1 MTATRAISGET
12 QEGRIPAMWRKFALT
27 ALFAASF
34 AGGAQAEVDK
44 VRMSMQFGLPYL
56 PMIVIQAQQLIENN
70 AKAAGL
76 GDVATDWTQRAGPA
90 ADLDALLAGQAD
102 FIGPGIPTLATL
114 WDKTAG
120 TPQEARALIAMQ
132 SMPYVLVTRNPNVKT
147 IADFTDKDKIALPAV
162 KLTGHAI
169 ALEMEAAKIWGADH
183 YDKLDSITIT
193 RSHADAAAAV
203 MSGQSEINSHFASA
217 PFYYYE
223 LATPGIHQVLKSYD
237 ALGARH
243 TNGVLIATKK
253 FHDANPKICGAVVAA
268 FEQADAFIKA
278 HPREAAQIYLT
289 ATKDKNSLDALEKMV
304 ADPDVDY
311 TTTPVSVMKIVD
323 FLYKVGRIKKRP
335 DSWKDMFFPE
345 AYGLNGS

>member
-1 MTATRAISGET
+1 M
-12 QEGRIPAMWRKFALT
+12 MWRKLGAAALI
-27 ALFAASF
+27 AAAV
-34 AGGAQAEVDK
+34 AGSAQADVNK
-44 VRMSMQFGLPYL
+44 VRMSKQFGLPYL
-56 PMIVIQAQQLIENN
+56 PMIVIEVQKLIEKN

-76 GDVATDWTQRAGPA
+76 GDVETDWTQRAGPA

-102 FIGPGIPTLATL
+102 FIGPGVPTLATI
-114 WDKTAG
+114 WDKTVG

-132 SMPYVLVTRNPNVKT
+132 SMPYVLVTRNPSVKT

-169 ALEMEAAKIWGADH
+169 ALEMEAAKIWGPDH

-203 MSGQSEINSHFASA
+203 MSSQSEINSHFASA

-243 TNGVLIATKK
+243 TNGVLITSKK
-253 FHDANPKICGAVVAA
+253 FHDANPKICGVVVAA
-268 FEQADAFIKA
+268 FEEANAFIKA

-289 ATKDKNSLDALEKMV
+289 ATKDKNTLDALEKMV

-323 FLYKVGRIKKRP
+323 FMYKVGRIKKKP
-335 DSWKDMFFPE
+335 ASWKDLFFPE

>member
-1 MTATRAISGET
+1 MTAARKILGLLAVLV
-12 QEGRIPAMWRKFALT
+12 AMAL
-27 ALFAASF
+27 
-34 AGGAQAEVDK
+34 AGSAQAEVAR
-44 VRMSMQFGLPYL
+44 VRISRQFGLPYL
-56 PMIVIQAQQLIENN
+56 PMIVIEDQHLIEKN

-76 GDVATDWTQRAGPA
+76 GEVETEWTQRAGPA

-102 FIGPGIPTLATL
+102 FIGPGVPTLATI
-114 WDKTAG
+114 WDKTSG

-132 SMPYVLVTRNPNVKT
+132 SMPYVLVTRNPAVKS
-147 IADFTDKDKIALPAV
+147 IADFTEKDKIALPAV

-169 ALEMEAAKIWGADH
+169 ALEMEAARIWGRDH

-223 LATPGIHQVLKSYD
+223 LATPGVHRVVKSYD
-237 ALGARH
+237 TLGAKH
-243 TNGVLIATKK
+243 TNGVLVTTRK
-253 FHDANPKICGAVVAA
+253 FHDANPKMCGVVVAA
-268 FEQADAFIKA
+268 FEEADAFIKA

-289 ATKDKNSLDALEKMV
+289 VTRDKNALDALEKMV

-323 FLYKVGRIKKRP
+323 FMYDVGRIKKKP
-335 DSWKDMFFPE
+335 ASWKEMFFPE

>member
-1 MTATRAISGET
+1 MIASRNILMLTI
-12 QEGRIPAMWRKFALT
+12 AMAAL
-27 ALFAASF
+27 AL
-34 AGGAQAEVDK
+34 AGGAQAEVGK
-44 VRMSMQFGLPYL
+44 VRVSRQFGLPYL
-56 PMIVIQAQQLIENN
+56 PMIVIEDQHLLEKH
-70 AKAAGL
+70 AKAAGV
-76 GDVATDWTQRAGPA
+76 DVTVEWSQRAGPA

-102 FIGPGIPTLATL
+102 FIGPGIPTLATV
-114 WDKTAG
+114 WDKTVG
-120 TPQEARALIAMQ
+120 TPQEVRALIAMQ
-132 SMPYVLVTRNPNVKT
+132 SMPYVLVTRNPAIKT

-169 ALEMEAAKIWGADH
+169 ALEMEAAKIWGQDH

-193 RSHADAAAAV
+193 RSHADAAAALIT
-203 MSGQSEINSHFASA
+203 GKSEINSHFASA

-278 HPREAAQIYLT
+278 HPREAAQLYLT

-311 TTTPVSVMKIVD
+311 TTTPVSVMKVVD
-323 FLYKVGRIKKRP
+323 FLYKVGRIKKKP
-335 DSWKDMFFPE
+335 ESWKDMFFPE
-345 AYGLNGS
+345 AYALNGS

>member
-1 MTATRAISGET
+1 MRRRLAA
-12 QEGRIPAMWRKFALT
+12 AALI
-27 ALFAASF
+27 AAAF
-34 AGGAQAEVDK
+34 AGSAQAEVSK
-44 VRMSMQFGLPYL
+44 VRISRQFGLPYL
-56 PMIVIQAQQLIENN
+56 PMIVIEDQHLIEKN

-76 GDVATDWTQRAGPA
+76 GDVATEWTQRAGPA

-102 FIGPGIPTLATL
+102 FIGPGVPTLATI

-132 SMPYVLVTRNPNVKT
+132 SMPYVLVTRNPAVKT

-169 ALEMEAAKIWGADH
+169 ALEMESAKIWGADH
-183 YDKLDSITIT
+183 YNKLDSITIT

-237 ALGARH
+237 TLGARH
-243 TNGVLIATKK
+243 TNGVLVTSKK
-253 FHDANPKICGAVVAA
+253 FHDANPKLCGAVVAA
-268 FEQADAFIKA
+268 FEEADAFIKA

-289 ATKDKNSLDALEKMV
+289 VAKDKNPLDALEKMV

-323 FLYKVGRIKKRP
+323 FLYEVGRIKKKP
-335 DSWKDMFFPE
+335 ASWKEMFFPE
-345 AYGLNGS
+345 AHELNGS

>member
-1 MTATRAISGET
+1 
-12 QEGRIPAMWRKFALT
+12 MWRKLVAACLC
-27 ALFAASF
+27 FAALGA
-34 AGGAQAEVDK
+34 AGHAEVDE
-44 VRMSMQFGLPYL
+44 VHMSKQFGLPYL
-56 PMIVIQAQQLIENN
+56 PMIVIEAQKLIEKY
-70 AKAAGL
+70 AAAAGL
-76 GDVATDWTQRAGPA
+76 GEVKTTWAQRAGPA
-90 ADLDALLAGQAD
+90 AELDALLAGQAD
-102 FIGPGIPTLATL
+102 FIGPGVPTLATI

-169 ALEMEAAKIWGADH
+169 ALEIEAARIWGPDH

-203 MSGQSEINSHFASA
+203 MSSQSEINSHFASA

-243 TNGVLIATKK
+243 TNGVLVTSKK
-253 FHDANPKICGAVVAA
+253 FHDANPKICAVVIKA
-268 FEQADAFIKA
+268 FADANAFIKA
-278 HPREAAQIYLT
+278 HPRDAAQIYLT
-289 ATKDKNSLDALEKMV
+289 ATRDKNPLDALEKMV

-311 TTTPVSVMKIVD
+311 TSTPVSIMKIVD
-323 FLYKVGRIKKRP
+323 FMHKVGRIKKKP
-335 DSWKDMFFPE
+335 ASWKDMFFPE
-345 AYGLNGS
+345 AHGLNGS

>member
-1 MTATRAISGET
+1 MITPLRILKIMTA
-12 QEGRIPAMWRKFALT
+12 L
-27 ALFAASF
+27 AAVLV
-34 AGGAQAEVDK
+34 AGAAQAEVSK
-44 VRMSMQFGLPYL
+44 VRVSRQYGLPYL
-56 PMIVIQAQQLIENN
+56 PMIVIENQHLLEKN
-70 AKAAGL
+70 AKAAGI
-76 GDVATDWTQRAGPA
+76 DVETEWTQRAGPA

-102 FIGPGIPTLATL
+102 FVGPGVPTLATI

-132 SMPYVLVTRNPNVKT
+132 SMPYVLVTRNPDVKT

-169 ALEMEAAKIWGADH
+169 ALEMEAAKIWGRDH
-183 YDKLDSITIT
+183 YAKLDSITIS
-193 RSHADAAAAV
+193 RSHADAAAAL
-203 MSGQSEINSHFASA
+203 MSGKSEIDSHFASA

-237 ALGARH
+237 TLGSKH
-243 TNGVLIATKK
+243 TNGVLLTTKK
-253 FHDANPKICGAVVAA
+253 FHDANPKICAAMVAS
-268 FEQADAFIKA
+268 FEEADAFIKA

-289 ATKDKNSLDALEKMV
+289 VTRDKNPLDALEKMV
-304 ADPDVDY
+304 TDPDVDY

-323 FLYKVGRIKKRP
+323 FMHEVGRIKKKP
-335 DSWKDMFFPE
+335 ASWKEMFFPE